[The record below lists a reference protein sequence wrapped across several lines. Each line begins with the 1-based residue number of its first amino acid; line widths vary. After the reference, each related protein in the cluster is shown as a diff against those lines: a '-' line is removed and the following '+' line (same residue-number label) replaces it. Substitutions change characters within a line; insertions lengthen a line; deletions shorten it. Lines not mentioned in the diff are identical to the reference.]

1 MKKGILIILSI
12 IFCLPVLMA
21 QNKLVINNPVGT
33 WKFAA
38 PYAPEG
44 YTSGIIVVG
53 LAEKRH
59 TATMSFTGNENKL
72 PADKVTAT
80 KDSVLFSVFVEG
92 QDVKV
97 LLKMVN
103 DTNMYG
109 KAVYSEGEV
118 PLTLTRML
126 TSDAEAKQ

>member
-12 IFCLPVLMA
+12 IFSLPVLMA
-21 QNKLVINNPVGT
+21 QNNQIKNNPVGT

-44 YTSGIIVVG
+44 YTSGTIVVG
-53 LAEKRH
+53 FVEKTH
-59 TATMSFTGNENKL
+59 TATISFTGSEYKL
-72 PADKVTAT
+72 SGEKVTT
-80 KDSVLFSVFVEG
+80 LKDSVLFSVLLEG
-92 QDVKV
+92 QDIKV

-103 DTNMYG
+103 DTNMTG

-118 PLTLTRML
+118 PLTLTKMPA
-126 TSDAEAKQ
+126 SDAEVKK